1 MKENSGEKKGRK
13 NGNCSNLVPHS
24 LKDEKRVHLRGREG
38 SGRQPLL
45 TLFVFFGGVSGVD
58 GGHLGWIR
66 GGLQHMQAL

>member
-24 LKDEKRVHLRGREG
+24 LKDEKNVDLQRRRRSE
-38 SGRQPLL
+38 RQ
-45 TLFVFFGGVSGVD
+45 TLPNPFALFRGVSGVD